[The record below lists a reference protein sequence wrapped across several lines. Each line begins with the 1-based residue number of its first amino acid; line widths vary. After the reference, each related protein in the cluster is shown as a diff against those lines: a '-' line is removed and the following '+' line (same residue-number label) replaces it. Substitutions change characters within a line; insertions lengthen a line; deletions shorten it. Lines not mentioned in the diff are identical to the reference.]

1 MLLVHDL
8 DASIAVV
15 ITCHNY
21 EHLLPEAL
29 DSVLQQSTM
38 PNEIIIVDDKP
49 DQLYYG
55 QSPITK
61 CQQVLES
68 YQLLNLKYVQT
79 DFGDPLKAREAGFLA
94 SSSKYLC
101 ILDADDQ
108 LGKDYLRLGL
118 ERFANT
124 HADVIYSDIEYFEN
138 QQRTTAFS
146 EHLSL
151 CNADICNFMHV
162 GCLVTREAIQT
173 ADAFNHPPLDQYHE
187 DWMFWRK
194 ILQAGYHVAKQTGLY
209 RARKHDT
216 NRSTTLERKFKKS
229 PDTGHRAKYYYTVRG
244 IQAATIAFTS
254 QCDQSPEQL
263 LVTKQDWPLDQ
274 IHLILY
280 SQDRNI
286 SAPCDYSIMS
296 SPDRINHAAR
306 IANTDYIF
314 YYDESLEYQPDICKQ
329 LLLHMDTTV
338 VGVHDT
344 RYDIFKCTMIATQ
357 MMRENVY
364 NGHDIK
370 LRKMAYVNSDST
382 SQN

>member
-1 MLLVHDL
+1 MLLIQSPGD
-8 DASIAVV
+8 SIAVV

-21 EHLLPEAL
+21 EYLLSEAI
-29 DSVLQQSTM
+29 DSVLQQSII
-38 PNEIIIVDDKP
+38 PDEIIIVDDKP

-101 ILDADDQ
+101 FLDADDQ
-108 LGKDYLRLGL
+108 LGEDYLRKGL

-124 HADVIYSDIEYFEN
+124 HAAVIYSDLEYFEN
-138 QQRTTAFS
+138 EQRIVAFD

-151 CNADICNFMHV
+151 CNVDICNFMHV
-162 GCLVTREAIQT
+162 GCLVAREAIQT
-173 ADAFNHPPLDQYHE
+173 ADAFNHPPLEFYHE

-209 RARKHDT
+209 RARKHAT
-216 NRSTTLERKFKKS
+216 NRSAILRKKFETS
-229 PDTGHRAKYYYTVRG
+229 PDTGRRIAYYYTVRG
-244 IQAATIAFTS
+244 IPAATIAFVS
-254 QCDQSPEQL
+254 HYDQNPKQL
-263 LVTKQDWPLDQ
+263 FVTKQNWPLNQ

-286 SAPCDYSIMS
+286 SAPCDYSIIS
-296 SPDRINHAAR
+296 NSERINHAAR

-329 LLLHMDTTV
+329 LLLHMNTTV

-344 RYDIFKCTMIATQ
+344 RYDIFKCTMVATQ
-357 MMRENVY
+357 MMKENVY
-364 NGHDIK
+364 NGSDIK
-370 LRKMAYVNSDST
+370 LHKMAYVKT
-382 SQN
+382 SN